1 MYEKPA
7 LKRFGSLRELTML
20 GMGADGDGGIQ
31 AWGYT
36 IADGCNWVPSGTCGG
51 RS

>member
-7 LKRFGSLRELTML
+7 LKRFGSLRELTLL
-20 GMGADGDGGIQ
+20 GFGADGDGGIQ

-36 IADGCNWVPSGTCGG
+36 IADGCFYPQGVCGG